1 MSLPVWFYILWLLK
15 FLCQSPMFEFGLCP
29 FTSSMLTCVLMEKLP
44 KINVYKLLSIIFNSP
59 SWVLITTSHDSMS
72 LSERN
77 LMTLRADNQV
87 AGLGGSASDFIHKV
101 LSLCISQDTGY
112 PEWGFCGFP
121 WFLQTNSRAVLWHR
135 LQQLPPLLSHVISH
149 YRLYHST
156 Q

>member
-1 MSLPVWFYILWLLK
+1 MSLPIWFYILWLLK
-15 FLCQSPMFEFGLCP
+15 FLCQSPMFEYGLCP

-59 SWVLITTSHDSMS
+59 NWVITTSHESMS

-87 AGLGGSASDFIHKV
+87 AGIGSSASDFIHKV
-101 LSLCISQDTGY
+101 LSLYTVRTLVTLS
-112 PEWGFCGFP
+112 EVFCGFP

-135 LQQLPPLLSHVISH
+135 LQQPPPLLSHVISH